1 MIKLLKNKK
10 GNFVSTIIIFPLW
23 LSIIILMGY
32 IVSNHKTIENLSNTN
47 QVVSR
52 ILETSYSYEEANNKI
67 NGYFNARKDKDM
79 FKITKANGMTSFIE
93 ITSIEKL
100 VVDTENTGSYYQEIA
115 SKEDLAKLNELSNIN
130 SADLHFFK
138 NRNLITYK
146 ITTYTQNYKNKVFEF
161 SIGSYTWNALDTS
174 YTYETTVTIAHKN

>member
-52 ILETSYSYEEANNKI
+52 ILETSYSYEEANEKI
-67 NGYFNARKDKDM
+67 TGYFNARKDKDM
-79 FKITKANGMTSFIE
+79 FKISKANGTISYIE
-93 ITSIEKL
+93 ITNIEKL
-100 VVDTENTGSYYQEIA
+100 IVDTENTGSSYQEIA
-115 SKEDLAKLNELSNIN
+115 SPEELAKLNELS
-130 SADLHFFK
+130 SSKVADLYYFK
-138 NRNLITYK
+138 NKNLITYK
-146 ITTYTQNYKNKVFEF
+146 ITMFTQNYKNKVFEF

-174 YTYETTVTIAHKN
+174 YTYETTVTVAHKK